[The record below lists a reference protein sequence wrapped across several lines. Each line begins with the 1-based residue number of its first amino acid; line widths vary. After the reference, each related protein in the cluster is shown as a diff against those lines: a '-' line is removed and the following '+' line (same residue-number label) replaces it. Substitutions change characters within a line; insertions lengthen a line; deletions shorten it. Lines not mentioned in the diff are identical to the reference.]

1 MILLHKKF
9 FIVEK
14 VLQIIKI
21 LTLRRKK
28 NWKVIWR
35 IQMVLLALLRTP
47 FWNLYLSV
55 YEILLKCFLK
65 SQKSLVSRYVVIFI
79 ANINK
84 RDQILLCH

>member
-21 LTLRRKK
+21 LTLRKK
-28 NWKVIWR
+28 TLKVYLENPKWFFWHCFE
-35 IQMVLLALLRTP
+35 TP

-55 YEILLKCFLK
+55 YEILLKCF
-65 SQKSLVSRYVVIFI
+65 
-79 ANINK
+79 
-84 RDQILLCH
+84 